1 MLQLF
6 YSKTT
11 TEYLLLSYEFSHFS
25 QQITVSYAANL
36 WWNWKLCIFI
46 VLINFCHKVSL
57 KRAWGTSSKSTNEAV
72 ILSWPTLFRNC
83 ALIFR
88 KLVWKLKREREC
100 VLSVDCGAFHFH
112 FPPSHSA
119 YYTLTNNHTN
129 LTLSLSLSGQDFPSW
144 SRPWKF
150 IRRRFCWV
158 C

>member
-1 MLQLF
+1 MILF
-6 YSKTT
+6 LALKV
-11 TEYLLLSYEFSHFS
+11 EFLYHHKQKKQIYNFCCNFFIRKLRQSIYYFHMNLVNFS

-88 KLVWKLKREREC
+88 KLVWKLKRERERVC
-100 VLSVDCGAFHFH
+100 PVCGLWGIP
-112 FPPSHSA
+112 FPFSAQSFCLLYTHKQSH
-119 YYTLTNNHTN
+119 
-129 LTLSLSLSGQDFPSW
+129 
-144 SRPWKF
+144 
-150 IRRRFCWV
+150 
-158 C
+158 